1 MTVTLR
7 DATLADALAI
17 LPIYNHAV
25 NHTTAMWSEEEST
38 LAEREAWIAARQ
50 GAGLPVIVAEI
61 EGAVVGF
68 GSFGEFR
75 ARSGYRLTVE
85 HSVYVDHN
93 RHRGGIGRALLSD
106 LIDRARAMGLHAM
119 IGGIEAGNA
128 PSIALHQALGF
139 VEVGRLP
146 QVGVKFGRWLD
157 LAFLQL
163 TLDDRAA
170 P

>member
-1 MTVTLR
+1 MTLILR
-7 DATLADALAI
+7 DATPVDAAAI
-17 LPIYNHAV
+17 LTIYNHAV
-25 NHTTAMWSEEEST
+25 NHTTAMWSEDEST

-50 GAGLPVIVAEI
+50 RAGLPVIVAERDG
-61 EGAVVGF
+61 EVVGF

-75 ARSGYRLTVE
+75 ARSGYRMTVE

-93 RHRGGIGRALLSD
+93 RHRGGIGRALLLD
-106 LIDRARAMGLHAM
+106 LIERAQAMGMHAM

-128 PSIALHQALGF
+128 PSIALHAALGF
-139 VEVGRLP
+139 AEVGRLL

-157 LAFLQL
+157 LVFLQL
-163 TLDDRAA
+163 VLDERAV